1 MVEITVDE
9 VKRRLDAGEP
19 LHLLDVREAEEVSIC
34 ALPGAEHIPMLDLFL
49 GTSKTAAPP
58 GTEIVVYCHHGI
70 RSFEAAQLLR
80 MQGFANARSM
90 AGGIEAWAARFA
102 PEMPRY

>member
-1 MVEITVDE
+1 MIEITVEE
-9 VKRRLDAGEP
+9 VKRRLDGGEA

-58 GTEIVVYCHHGI
+58 GSEIVVYCHHGI

-80 MQGFANARSM
+80 RQGYLRARSM
-90 AGGIEAWAARFA
+90 AGGIEAWAARFDPTMA
-102 PEMPRY
+102 RY